1 MEYNQCYSVLGS
13 IFSENNLPVFRNLEK
28 TLTPAQQVV
37 FANRMV
43 KQVATLLDR
52 SLAANEA
59 NKSKPD
65 SYKVY
70 FPLNPEKVELVF
82 DIFESKEELVGKQ
95 RVKPFESIVT
105 VVCDGVEVVT
115 INYSPIAN
123 PLKSLIKIKTD
134 DGDVQVEGSWSK
146 EIKPFFGPTPT
157 KIYRAGHKVKPA
169 AQASKPD
176 AAPASIVPAPKAK
189 TEAATI
195 DDSSVD
201 DIVADIDETFAD
213 ETAVAK

>member
-59 NKSKPD
+59 NKSHPD

-70 FPLNPEKVELVF
+70 FPINPEKVELIF
-82 DIFESKEELVGKQ
+82 DVFESKEDLVGKQ

-105 VVCDGVEVVT
+105 VVCDGVEVIT

-123 PLKSLIKIKTD
+123 PLKSLVKIKTD
-134 DGDVQVEGSWSK
+134 DGDIQFEGSWSK
-146 EIKPFFGPTPT
+146 EVKPFFGPTPT
-157 KIYRAGHKVKPA
+157 KIYRAGKTKPA
-169 AQASKPD
+169 VQVSEPD
-176 AAPASIVPAPKAK
+176 PAPATIVPAPKAK
-189 TEAATI
+189 TEAAAI
-195 DDSSVD
+195 DDSTVD
-201 DIVADIDETFAD
+201 AIVADIDEAFGD
-213 ETAVAK
+213 EAAVAK

>member
-28 TLTPAQQVV
+28 TLTSAQQVV

-59 NKSKPD
+59 NKTNPD

-70 FPLNPEKVELVF
+70 FPINPEKVELIF
-82 DIFESKEELVGKQ
+82 DIFESKEDLVGKQ
-95 RVKPFESIVT
+95 RVRPFESIVT
-105 VVCDGVEVVT
+105 VVCDGVEVIS

-123 PLKSLIKIKTD
+123 PLKSLVKIKTD
-134 DGDVQVEGSWSK
+134 DGDIQFEGSWSK
-146 EIKPFFGPTPT
+146 EVKPFFGPTPT
-157 KIYRAGHKVKPA
+157 KIYRAGKAKPT
-169 AQASKPD
+169 AQVSESDSATTGT
-176 AAPASIVPAPKAK
+176 VPAPKAK
-189 TEAATI
+189 TEAAAI
-195 DDSSVD
+195 DDSTVD
-201 DIVADIDETFAD
+201 ALVADIDEAFGD
-213 ETAVAK
+213 EVAVAK